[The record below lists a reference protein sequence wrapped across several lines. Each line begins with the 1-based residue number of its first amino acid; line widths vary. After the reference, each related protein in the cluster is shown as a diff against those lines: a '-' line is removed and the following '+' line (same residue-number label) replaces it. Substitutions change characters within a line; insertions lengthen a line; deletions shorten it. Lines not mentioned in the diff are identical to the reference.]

1 MVRSRNFRLIL
12 LCLLMLALLPGG
24 LRTGSSADFD
34 PRRPNPKN
42 LEAYWAETD
51 LNEYDFI
58 KFMADDNCLKAE
70 RQFMACVNAISSVA
84 ERLKWKLNPAGEFE
98 PLTDADI
105 EDRLTEK
112 SELAAWKSIYREQGS
127 EVPYSFLVLWLRLKE
142 HVGDPARMN
151 ALLATGINSYLSV
164 ARDPHTYI
172 VPLAYYEEV
181 LSQSETRS
189 AHLGFVAR
197 RIKGGALVRK
207 VFSDSPAA
215 RSGLRKGDRILEL
228 NGTDVTKL
236 HAAEFN
242 ELVRGQSAGRLR
254 LKVRRQAGARA
265 VERHFEILRG
275 ETQFVAV
282 ESRLLE
288 RDARVGLLTV
298 HKFARET
305 CQSARKH
312 LVGLMEQ
319 GIQGLVLDLRDN
331 PGGQVDEA
339 ACVAGLFLAP
349 GSLVFQTKYLDP
361 TKKGEVYWAE
371 GPQLYDGPVAT
382 LINSGSASAAEIVAG
397 ALKDL
402 GRTTLIGERSF
413 GKGSFQDG
421 MLWRQHTKI
430 ALFQTQGFYY
440 FASGWT
446 PQIVG
451 LVPDVPAGLQPDD
464 VSARLGEADAAEAL
478 REEDLYLVP
487 LRPMDLWTGPQGL
500 AWLERP
506 ACAAGAG
513 LAAPDEDAQI
523 QKATDWVR
531 CRSQR
536 AGEMNGISGI

>member
-1 MVRSRNFRLIL
+1 MFL
-12 LCLLMLALLPGG
+12 LLTLLTALLPGAF
-24 LRTGSSADFD
+24 RASTSVSDFD
-34 PRRPNPKN
+34 PKTSNTKN
-42 LEAYWAETD
+42 LESYWSETD
-51 LNEYDFI
+51 LNEYDFV
-58 KFMADDNCLKAE
+58 KFMADDNCLKSE

-84 ERLKWKLNPAGEFE
+84 ERLKLKFATNGEFE

-112 SELAAWKSIYREQGS
+112 SELSIWKSIYRESGA

-142 HVGDPARMN
+142 HITQPTQMN
-151 ALLATGINSYLSV
+151 LLLATGINSYLSV

-189 AHLGFVAR
+189 AHLGFLAR
-197 RIKGGALVRK
+197 RIKGGATVRK
-207 VFSDSPAA
+207 VMSNSPAA

-254 LKVRRQAGARA
+254 LKVRRQSGQRQ
-265 VERHFEILRG
+265 VVHHLEILRG
-275 ETQFVAV
+275 ETQFVSV
-282 ESRLLE
+282 ESRLME
-288 RDARVGLLTV
+288 KDARVGLLTV

-305 CQSARKH
+305 CVNARKH
-312 LVGLMEQ
+312 LIGLMEQ
-319 GIQGLVLDLRDN
+319 GIEGLVLDLRDN

-339 ACVAGLFLAP
+339 ACLAGLFLAP
-349 GSLVFQTKYLDP
+349 GSLVFQTKYLDS

-371 GPQLYDGPVAT
+371 GPQVYDGPIAT

-451 LVPDVPAGLQPDD
+451 LEPDVPAGL
-464 VSARLGEADAAEAL
+464 GEDGAVAM

-487 LRPMDLWTGPQGL
+487 LRPMDLWTGPQSL
-500 AWLERP
+500 AWLERS
-506 ACAAGAG
+506 ACIASGVAAT
-513 LAAPDEDAQI
+513 DEDSQI

-531 CRSQR
+531 CKSQR
-536 AGEMNGISGI
+536 AGDMNGNSGL

>member
-1 MVRSRNFRLIL
+1 M
-12 LCLLMLALLPGG
+12 PGAM
-24 LRTGSSADFD
+24 RTGAISEDFD
-34 PRRPNPKN
+34 VRKTNSKS
-42 LEAYWAETD
+42 LESYWAETD
-51 LNEYDFI
+51 LEEYDFV

-84 ERLKWKLNPAGEFE
+84 ERLKLKLTSKGEFE
-98 PLTDADI
+98 SLTDADI
-105 EDRLTEK
+105 DERLTEK
-112 SELAAWKSIYREQGS
+112 SELAQWKAIYREKGS

-142 HVGDPARMN
+142 HATSPSQMN
-151 ALLATGINSYLSV
+151 ILLATGINSYLSV

-207 VFSDSPAA
+207 VFSESPAA

-228 NGTDVTKL
+228 NGNDVTKL

-242 ELVRGQSAGRLR
+242 EIVRGQSAGRLR
-254 LKVRRQAGARA
+254 LKIRRGSGPTKTVR
-265 VERHFEILRG
+265 HLEILKG

-282 ESRLLE
+282 ESRLME
-288 RDARVGLLTV
+288 KDARVGLLTI

-305 CQSARKH
+305 CQGVRKH
-312 LVGLMEQ
+312 LVGLIEQ

-339 ACVAGLFLAP
+339 ACVAGMMLPA
-349 GSLVFQTKYLDP
+349 GSMVFQTKYLDP

-371 GPQLYDGPVAT
+371 GPQLYDGPIAT

-451 LVPDVPAGLQPDD
+451 LEPDVPAQ
-464 VSARLGEADAAEAL
+464 LGENEAAEAM

-487 LRPMDLWTGPQGL
+487 LRPMDLWTGPQSL
-500 AWLERP
+500 AWLERANCLP
-506 ACAAGAG
+506 SGIATS
-513 LAAPDEDAQI
+513 DEDSQI
-523 QKATDWVR
+523 QKATDFLR
-531 CRSQR
+531 CKSER
-536 AGEMNGISGI
+536 AGGTSGNSGL

>member
-1 MVRSRNFRLIL
+1 MVNSLKTRLL
-12 LCLLMLALLPGG
+12 LCSLLLLTLWSGG
-24 LRTGSSADFD
+24 GATTVTESDSGPAGTT
-34 PRRPNPKN
+34 KN
-42 LEAYWAETD
+42 LETYWAETD
-51 LNEYDFI
+51 LNEYDFV
-58 KFMADDNCLKAE
+58 KFLADDNCLKAE

-84 ERLKWKLNPAGEFE
+84 EKLKLKMTPSGEFA
-98 PLTDADI
+98 PLSAADI
-105 EDRLTEK
+105 DDRLTEK
-112 SELAAWKSIYREQGS
+112 SELAFWKSVYREQGGNA
-127 EVPYSFLVLWLRLKE
+127 PYSFLVLWLRLK
-142 HVGDPARMN
+142 DRMDRPERLN
-151 ALLATGINSYLSV
+151 GLLATGINAYLSV
-164 ARDPHTYI
+164 AKDPHTYI

-197 RIKGGALVRK
+197 RVRGGALVRK
-207 VFSDSPAA
+207 VFTDSPAA

-228 NGTDVTKL
+228 NGEDVAKL
-236 HAAEFN
+236 HVADFN
-242 ELVRGQSAGRLR
+242 ELIRGQGGAGRLR
-254 LKVRRQAGARA
+254 LKVRRQVGSAS
-265 VERHFEILRG
+265 VIKHLEILRG

-288 RDARVGLLTV
+288 QDARVGLLTI

-305 CQSARKH
+305 CQGVRKH
-312 LVGLMEQ
+312 LVGLIEQ
-319 GIQGLVLDLRDN
+319 GIEGLVLDLRDN

-339 ACVAGLFLAP
+339 ACVAGLFLEP

-421 MLWRQHTKI
+421 ILWRQHTKI

-451 LVPDVPAGLQPDD
+451 LQPDVPAGLTE
-464 VSARLGEADAAEAL
+464 RDAADAL

-500 AWLERP
+500 AWLSGTKCLSP
-506 ACAAGAG
+506 G
-513 LAAPDEDAQI
+513 LNGLDEDAQI

-531 CRSQR
+531 CHS
-536 AGEMNGISGI
+536 GEANGISGL